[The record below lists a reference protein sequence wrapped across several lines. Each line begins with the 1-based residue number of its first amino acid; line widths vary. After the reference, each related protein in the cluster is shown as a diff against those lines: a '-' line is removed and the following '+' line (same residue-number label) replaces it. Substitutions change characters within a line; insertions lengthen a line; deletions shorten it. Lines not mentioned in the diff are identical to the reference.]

1 LAFPITDCAP
11 LSADTLKRFHARR
24 PARRNGGNGLTAL
37 PSTDATKLKTTRKT
51 TGFSSDQ
58 TAPSTEAV
66 YLTLS
71 SLRTRFHRISR

>member
-1 LAFPITDCAP
+1 MN
-11 LSADTLKRFHARR
+11 RFHASRPGEQERR
-24 PARRNGGNGLTAL
+24 VVGDGAF
-37 PSTDATKLKTTRKT
+37 STFVTKLKTTRNT
-51 TGFSSDQ
+51 TGLSSDQ